1 MADPVPPYQTLQ
13 VSREDR
19 VLTVCLNRPQA
30 RNALSQE
37 MIGELARAL
46 HSADE
51 TAGIGCIVLSGDE
64 SCFSSGADIIEL
76 MGASPV
82 SMVQREPIARWE
94 CVSQTRK
101 PIIAAI
107 RGYALG
113 GGLELAL
120 MCDILI
126 AADSARFALPEIA
139 LGLIPGA
146 GGIQRLMRAAGKAR
160 AMDLLLSG
168 RRFSAQEALA
178 MGLLS
183 QIAPE
188 AEVLP
193 RAQAQAHAIAQQ
205 PLTAVMALK
214 AAARQA
220 FEAPLA
226 SALAS
231 DRDLFSL
238 LFASADAR
246 EGLNAFLERREP
258 TFRHA

>member
-1 MADPVPPYQTLQ
+1 MPEAAYQNLDAQ
-13 VSREDR
+13 CADR
-19 VLTVCLNRPQA
+19 VLTVRLNRPQA
-30 RNALSQE
+30 RNALSNE
-37 MIGELARAL
+37 LIGELAAAL
-46 HSADE
+46 RQADD
-51 TAGIGCIVLSGDE
+51 APAVGCIVLTGDE
-64 SCFSSGADIIEL
+64 GCFSAGADIIEL

-82 SMVQREPIARWE
+82 SMIQRAPIALWE

-101 PIIAAI
+101 PVIAAV

-120 MCDILI
+120 MCDIII
-126 AADSARFALPEIA
+126 ASDTARFALPEIA

-160 AMDLLLSG
+160 AMELLLSG

-178 MGLLS
+178 MGLVSQLS
-183 QIAPE
+183 PD
-188 AEVLP
+188 AETLTS
-193 RAQAQAHAIAQQ
+193 AQALAQAIAHQ

-220 FEAPLA
+220 FEAPLSA
-226 SALAS
+226 ALAS

-258 TFRHA
+258 AFRHA